1 MIAEKLLAEAE
12 TTLDRMR
19 ERVNELGELNTS
31 LLAQE
36 MILTRKIASFLE
48 SIAVLEREV
57 HSCKEM
63 LEELDEA
70 HA

>member
-31 LLAQE
+31 LLARE
-36 MILTRKIASFLE
+36 MILTRKIASF
-48 SIAVLEREV
+48 
-57 HSCKEM
+57 
-63 LEELDEA
+63 
-70 HA
+70 